1 MIQAKSNGFAIDLEI
16 YEMPISEVGSF
27 LDLIPA
33 PLGLGNIELEDGS
46 WVKGFICE
54 PYAIDGSK
62 DISDLGGWRSY
73 IKQLGN

>member
-1 MIQAKSNGFAIDLEI
+1 MKTKSDGVAIDLEI

-27 LDLIPA
+27 LDLIPS

-62 DISDLGGWRSY
+62 DISDLGGWRAY